1 MIQEGINQS
10 LSLAGAAVRLSPA
23 LTANYER
30 RIETKEALGKAK
42 AAESALKDISTNL
55 NNPDKQ
61 YTLTELKDI
70 ESRVGEHNRNIYNA
84 KTMGIKGT
92 ETAKYLPESK
102 LKKQLLPQEEYSK
115 YINNIEKN
123 LSARREQAMQNMKDT
138 AMARIQQ
145 NEEFNNYKRSLF
157 KEE

>member
-1 MIQEGINQS
+1 MIQEGINQL

-55 NNPDKQ
+55 NNPNKQ

-70 ESRVGEHNRNIYNA
+70 ESRVGEHNKNIYNA
-84 KTMGIKGT
+84 KTMAIPGS
-92 ETAKYLPESK
+92 ETAKYLSNNK
-102 LKKQLLPQEEYSK
+102 IKKNLLPQEEYSN
-115 YINNIEKN
+115 YIKNIERG
-123 LSARREQAMQNMKDT
+123 LSDKRQAAMEAMQEK
-138 AMARIQQ
+138 AFSRIEQK
-145 NEEFNNYKRSLF
+145 NDFKKLKGIFREE
-157 KEE
+157 

>member
-1 MIQEGINQS
+1 MIQEGINQL

-23 LTANYER
+23 LTANYAR

-84 KTMGIKGT
+84 KTMAIPGS
-92 ETAKYLPESK
+92 ETAKYLSNNK
-102 LKKQLLPQEEYSK
+102 IKKNLLPQEEYSN
-115 YINNIEKN
+115 YIKSIEQG
-123 LSARREQAMQNMKDT
+123 LSDKRQT
-138 AMARIQQ
+138 AMKEMQEKAFSRIEQK
-145 NEEFNNYKRSLF
+145 NDFKKLKGIFREE
-157 KEE
+157 